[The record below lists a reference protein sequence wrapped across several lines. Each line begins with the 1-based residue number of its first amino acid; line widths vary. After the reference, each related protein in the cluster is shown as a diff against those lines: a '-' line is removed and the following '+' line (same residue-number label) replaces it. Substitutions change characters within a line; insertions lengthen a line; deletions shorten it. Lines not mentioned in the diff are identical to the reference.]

1 MRKPKEQKVFISVGD
16 ASIKYDLPRQYIY
29 ILIRNNKIEGK
40 EDEKSGVYKVSEASV
55 EKFIKTYKR
64 RNTNKNKLYKERTKK
79 AQPEVVAEVQKNDA
93 PIVFV
98 SSIVAGV
105 FGALIGYLITQYF
118 IK

>member
-40 EDEKSGVYKVSEASV
+40 EDEKSGTYKVSEASV

-64 RNTNKNKLYKERTKK
+64 RNTNKNKLYKERTNK
-79 AQPEVVAEVQKNDA
+79 AEVVAEVQKNDA

>member
-40 EDEKSGVYKVSEASV
+40 EDEKSGTYKVSEASV

-64 RNTNKNKLYKERTKK
+64 RNTNKNKLYKERTNK
-79 AQPEVVAEVQKNDA
+79 AEVVAEVQKNDA

-105 FGALIGYLITQYF
+105 FGVLIGYLITQYF